1 MELLASIVVLAGSV
15 LMLSA
20 AVGMMKFGDL
30 FARMHAATKPATLG
44 LMLILSGAALMM
56 PGVDAVMKLLLVVLL
71 QFITAPVGAH
81 LLGRASFRSG
91 IGLDPDTQIDEE
103 SRALRTKGV
112 SDG

>member
-1 MELLASIVVLAGSV
+1 MESVASIVILAGAV

-56 PGVDAVMKLLLVVLL
+56 PGVDAVMKLLLVILL
-71 QFITAPVGAH
+71 QLITAPVGAH
-81 LLGRASFRSG
+81 LLGRASFRAG
-91 IGLDPDTQIDEE
+91 IGIDPDTQIDEE
-103 SRALRTKGV
+103 SRALRT
-112 SDG
+112 DGETGG